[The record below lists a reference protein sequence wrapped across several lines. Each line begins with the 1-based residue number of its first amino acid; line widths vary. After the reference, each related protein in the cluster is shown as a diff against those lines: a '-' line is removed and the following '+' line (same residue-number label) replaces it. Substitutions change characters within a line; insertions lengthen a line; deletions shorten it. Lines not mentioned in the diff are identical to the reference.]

1 MSIGKAEKKITVLD
15 TRQSLEDQESM
26 AHLGNKA
33 GGQYI
38 GTVLREV
45 SRGQVIKALAS
56 HARECKL

>member
-1 MSIGKAEKKITVLD
+1 MSIGKAGKKITVLD
-15 TRQSLEDQESM
+15 TCQGLEIQERM

-45 SRGQVIKALAS
+45 SRDQPG
-56 HARECKL
+56 HEGPCKSC